1 MWYQHALHEPADFVA
16 HQPAALVPRFTHF
29 HERIT
34 LIVEIDST
42 TIL

>member
-1 MWYQHALHEPADFVA
+1 MWYQHALQQPSAYVA
-16 HQPAALVPRFTHF
+16 HQPGFVPRFTHF

-42 TIL
+42 VIA